1 MSTTP
6 LQFEIRSAFV
16 NIQAEII
23 MSDQMKV
30 WFLHEFE
37 FATNL
42 YISFL
47 VTTQT
52 MFKVILNPCKPI

>member
-30 WFLHEFE
+30 
-37 FATNL
+37 
-42 YISFL
+42 
-47 VTTQT
+47 
-52 MFKVILNPCKPI
+52 